1 MLTSKTQDTE
11 TRTRTRTPAR
21 KASAGWLLAAAVA
34 LAGCGPQEHLVLVHG
49 AWMGAW
55 AWDPV
60 ATQLRQQGQ
69 KVSVV
74 ELPAHGGDQTPVSD
88 ATLDAYVD
96 RVGQAVAAAD
106 RPVVLVGHSMA
117 GMVISQYAE
126 RAPDKVKSL
135 VYLAAYL
142 PENGQSLGDLANTD
156 ADSHLGPALVI
167 NMETGTG
174 AIPGDKLQDIFC
186 ADCDAATFS
195 SIQSHYRDEPLAPIG
210 TPVELTA
217 ANFGSVSKSYIFT
230 TGDHAVS
237 YTLQQRMAGTVT
249 LAGSAT
255 LSTSHSP
262 FLSAPRDVTDALGQL
277 LR

>member
-1 MLTSKTQDTE
+1 MLASKTQDTE
-11 TRTRTRTPAR
+11 TRTRTHGSAAR
-21 KASAGWLLAAAVA
+21 WLLAAAFA
-34 LAGCGPQEHLVLVHG
+34 LAGCAPPEHLVLVHG

-74 ELPAHGGDQTPVSD
+74 ELPAHGSDQTPVSG

-96 RVGQAVAAAD
+96 KVGQAVAAED
-106 RPVVLVGHSMA
+106 QPVVLVGHSMA

-126 RAPDKVKSL
+126 RAPEKVKLL

-142 PENGQSLGDLANTD
+142 PANGQSLQDLAYTD
-156 ADSHLGPALVI
+156 PDSHLGPALVVDGE
-167 NMETGTG
+167 NGTG
-174 AIPGDKLQDIFC
+174 AIPQDKLQDIFC
-186 ADCDAATFS
+186 ADCGTAELA
-195 SIQSHYRDEPLAPIG
+195 SIDSHYRDEPLAPIG
-210 TPVELTA
+210 TPVQLTQA
-217 ANFGSVSKSYIFT
+217 AWGSVPKSYVFT

-237 YTLQQRMAGTVT
+237 YNLQQRMAAEVT

-255 LSTSHSP
+255 LETSHSP
-262 FLSAPRDVTDALGQL
+262 FLSAPSQVKGALEQL